1 MTWYAE
7 TPARRSRQVVGDAA
21 VVLWVAAWVLV
32 GRWIFGLVRHL
43 AAPADP
49 LEQAGTAWRDR
60 IDEVAARAAD
70 LPVVGDELAASL
82 GRAAGVGGDLTAAG
96 QRLDEAVTTL
106 AWVVSLTVLVLPM
119 TVALTYLLL
128 RLRWA
133 RRAGEIARTRDSVA
147 TQELLALRALVHQAP
162 ARLHAVDPDPLGR
175 WRVGDGRVVAA
186 LADLELRRFGLRQ
199 SRPLTGEVVA

>member
-21 VVLWVAAWVLV
+21 VLLWVLV
-32 GRWIFGLVRHL
+32 WALVARWVFDLVRHL

-49 LEQAGTAWRDR
+49 LERAGAAWSERL
-60 IDEVAARAAD
+60 DEVASRAAE
-70 LPVVGDELAASL
+70 LPLVGDELAASL
-82 GRAAGVGGDLTAAG
+82 GQAAGVGGDITAAG

-106 AWVVSLTVLVLPM
+106 AWVVSLIVLVLPM

-133 RRAGEIARTRDSVA
+133 RRAGEVARTRDSA
-147 TQELLALRALVHQAP
+147 ANQELLALRALVHQAP

-175 WRVGDGRVVAA
+175 WRAGDTRVVTA

-199 SRPLTGEVVA
+199 PRPLAGEAVA